1 MNINIFRR
9 RFTPWSVDG
18 TMVIGGKIFC
28 DTLERPNRHLPAG
41 RYKISLIPT
50 KQKKVSETKK
60 KNKYERGKYEIVIK
74 PVILLRSNYVP
85 RTVRRRA
92 RFVPW
97 QRSATSEKQEYH
109 SGQVSLYRN
118 RYAIRRML

>member
-41 RYKISLIPT
+41 RYKISLIST
-50 KQKKVSETKK
+50 KQK
-60 KNKYERGKYEIVIK
+60 RC
-74 PVILLRSNYVP
+74 
-85 RTVRRRA
+85 RR
-92 RFVPW
+92 
-97 QRSATSEKQEYH
+97 QRRKISMKEENMK
-109 SGQVSLYRN
+109 L
-118 RYAIRRML
+118 

>member
-41 RYKISLIPT
+41 RYKISLILPS
-50 KQKKVSETKK
+50 KRRCRRQRRKISMKEENMK
-60 KNKYERGKYEIVIK
+60 
-74 PVILLRSNYVP
+74 LLS
-85 RTVRRRA
+85 
-92 RFVPW
+92 
-97 QRSATSEKQEYH
+97 
-109 SGQVSLYRN
+109 SL
-118 RYAIRRML
+118 LFC

>member
-41 RYKISLIPT
+41 RYKIFLIST
-50 KQKKVSETKK
+50 KQKRCRRQRRKISMKEENMK
-60 KNKYERGKYEIVIK
+60 
-74 PVILLRSNYVP
+74 LLS
-85 RTVRRRA
+85 
-92 RFVPW
+92 
-97 QRSATSEKQEYH
+97 
-109 SGQVSLYRN
+109 SL
-118 RYAIRRML
+118 LFC